1 MLIIK
6 IVSGEVIRKL
16 VLSFV
21 FMILL
26 SELFCCT
33 FEYTGSGN
41 NGSEYVWMGMNETG
55 LAIANALTN
64 DLQK

>member
-1 MLIIK
+1 
-6 IVSGEVIRKL
+6 
-16 VLSFV
+16 
-21 FMILL
+21 MILL

-33 FEYTGSGN
+33 FEYTSSGN